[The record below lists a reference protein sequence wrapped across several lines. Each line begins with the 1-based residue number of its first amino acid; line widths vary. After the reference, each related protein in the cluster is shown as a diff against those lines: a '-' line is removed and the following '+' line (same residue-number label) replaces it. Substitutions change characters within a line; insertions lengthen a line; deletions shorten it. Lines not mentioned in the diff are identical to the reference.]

1 MRLAKNPN
9 AKSRYVSRSIRN
21 RRTTIDPAD
30 MEISSEDVEALEA
43 CDGTEEGSLA
53 AFCEDDSTT
62 ENFKLTKV
70 LPANFRSH
78 LSTRKWIITP
88 YFSLRW
94 AQKPENWNATQHRSP
109 SGARD
114 TFQNVMVK
122 EFTNTAS
129 IELSSFITSSN
140 QVVNFFRIQE
150 ILSPKPFLFE
160 KKLKMGE
167 NGLGRNIS
175 IHQNEIDLVKSQFK
189 WPIGF

>member
-70 LPANFRSH
+70 LPGNFRSH
-78 LSTRKWIITP
+78 LSARKWIITP
-88 YFSLRW
+88 YFSLR
-94 AQKPENWNATQHRSP
+94 
-109 SGARD
+109 
-114 TFQNVMVK
+114 
-122 EFTNTAS
+122 
-129 IELSSFITSSN
+129 
-140 QVVNFFRIQE
+140 
-150 ILSPKPFLFE
+150 
-160 KKLKMGE
+160 
-167 NGLGRNIS
+167 
-175 IHQNEIDLVKSQFK
+175 
-189 WPIGF
+189 